1 MPAAAHGLDL
11 AANRTAARGGGVSPA
26 RTWPIRWDER
36 GAIAVAFGE
45 PDCDRPGNG
54 AVERQRGSPAGAAIL
69 GPGFSTVGA
78 NQGRDVALDAT
89 IYGYD
94 AMTLPSAS

>member
-1 MPAAAHGLDL
+1 MAA
-11 AANRTAARGGGVSPA
+11 
-26 RTWPIRWDER
+26 
-36 GAIAVAFGE
+36 AFGE
-45 PDCDRPGNG
+45 PDCEWPGNG
-54 AVERQRGSPAGAAIL
+54 AIERQRGLPAGAVIL